1 MNQLLAERGQP
12 GDEAAARD
20 VEKLL
25 HKGSLVRAV
34 GFLGRALGAET
45 CDQVVREIWGTAS
58 EVPELARALA
68 QLPFRQVWT
77 TFPGDVIERA
87 VAEHSPEG
95 WPSARTLTYQ
105 DAGALDRRTR
115 TVLKVFGDTDS
126 YVVTP
131 RSLRLALTREG
142 ALRDHLQP

>member
-1 MNQLLAERGQP
+1 
-12 GDEAAARD
+12 
-20 VEKLL
+20 
-25 HKGSLVRAV
+25 
-34 GFLGRALGAET
+34 
-45 CDQVVREIWGTAS
+45 AS

-142 ALRDHLQP
+142 ALRDHLQPFYAEGSLVFVGYRYGDPDLAGLLDRVF